1 MSQYEE
7 EVENKSQTEE
17 IEEAEA
23 EIHEEQNEKE
33 IEENEQILNK
43 AIIESLINRTKT
55 LEEEND
61 QLKKDIQKINT
72 NKKENALEYFSNI
85 RKEIF
90 NKIEDLNKRIKDFD
104 KNNAID
110 DKKTKREMEYINGQL
125 NDATKLNQSLKAQLE
140 EIKNEIEKNDNEIL
154 KEVNVE
160 LKNLPNNEHLEELD
174 YQINSLTAE
183 ITKNDYLIKDQTETI
198 NELEETYENQSKAL
212 NEKYEE
218 IKNKYHNL
226 LGSSNITEDHMDKE
240 FNEKTK
246 EFKQNMENNIYILTK
261 KLLNSNNE
269 LEQKNIEKENFKQ
282 QYTDQIE
289 QKNQEIF
296 DLKNKI
302 KSFQTNYELLYKLS
316 VDQLKNFGINYSKF
330 KTNFF
335 NREKDCINVS
345 NYYKNILEQY
355 NKPLMDKENENNKL
369 ENEYHQK
376 ASTVINLQQEIDK
389 LALEAENLKQ
399 KKYKESNEI
408 RKEISSNIID
418 CDKKISNLIKKEKEL
433 NPKIKKING
442 LYTDIEKRNANIEK
456 LSKENKHILNENK
469 LMENKIFN
477 YFNNIGEE
485 GDINDLKLKIKKLEE
500 ESSYKD
506 EVLNNYEE
514 MFKEDLSEME
524 EQDEVRDDVIKR
536 LKNQIMGLKSQI
548 DKLNQ
553 TKTNMDKYYSNQ
565 ITELKNNMKSVIN
578 ENINLEDNK
587 DVIENTITSQNQKIV
602 DSWQKVFKDMKKEF
616 NSQNEIQSLITAFGN
631 INNGLIKVKEFKEEK
646 ELKKLR
652 EEATEKE
659 KQINDLKE
667 IKNEAENKY
676 RKNIQEMTQIIQ
688 EKLKEFNELND
699 KKNMTL
705 DEFDKNIDEFNKIN
719 ENKLNYAN
727 NEIQGV
733 EEHKN
738 KLIELSNNMKEQ
750 NMKEIEGIKIEIKN
764 MENQIK
770 EENNKY
776 HQEIKNIKENCD
788 EQLKIIKDREDYITK
803 QTDIV
808 SNNLKFLA
816 NQNEKAVEAL
826 RQENQQLKNQN
837 YTLSKRLS

>member
-43 AIIESLINRTKT
+43 GIIESLINRTKT

-269 LEQKNIEKENFKQ
+269 LEQK
-282 QYTDQIE
+282 
-289 QKNQEIF
+289 
-296 DLKNKI
+296 
-302 KSFQTNYELLYKLS
+302 
-316 VDQLKNFGINYSKF
+316 
-330 KTNFF
+330 
-335 NREKDCINVS
+335 
-345 NYYKNILEQY
+345 
-355 NKPLMDKENENNKL
+355 
-369 ENEYHQK
+369 
-376 ASTVINLQQEIDK
+376 
-389 LALEAENLKQ
+389 
-399 KKYKESNEI
+399 
-408 RKEISSNIID
+408 
-418 CDKKISNLIKKEKEL
+418 
-433 NPKIKKING
+433 
-442 LYTDIEKRNANIEK
+442 
-456 LSKENKHILNENK
+456 
-469 LMENKIFN
+469 
-477 YFNNIGEE
+477 
-485 GDINDLKLKIKKLEE
+485 
-500 ESSYKD
+500 
-506 EVLNNYEE
+506 
-514 MFKEDLSEME
+514 
-524 EQDEVRDDVIKR
+524 
-536 LKNQIMGLKSQI
+536 
-548 DKLNQ
+548 
-553 TKTNMDKYYSNQ
+553 
-565 ITELKNNMKSVIN
+565 
-578 ENINLEDNK
+578 
-587 DVIENTITSQNQKIV
+587 
-602 DSWQKVFKDMKKEF
+602 
-616 NSQNEIQSLITAFGN
+616 
-631 INNGLIKVKEFKEEK
+631 
-646 ELKKLR
+646 
-652 EEATEKE
+652 
-659 KQINDLKE
+659 
-667 IKNEAENKY
+667 KY
-676 RKNIQEMTQIIQ
+676 RKRKFQTTMHRPNRTKKSRNI
-688 EKLKEFNELND
+688 
-699 KKNMTL
+699 
-705 DEFDKNIDEFNKIN
+705 
-719 ENKLNYAN
+719 
-727 NEIQGV
+727 
-733 EEHKN
+733 
-738 KLIELSNNMKEQ
+738 
-750 NMKEIEGIKIEIKN
+750 
-764 MENQIK
+764 
-770 EENNKY
+770 
-776 HQEIKNIKENCD
+776 
-788 EQLKIIKDREDYITK
+788 
-803 QTDIV
+803 
-808 SNNLKFLA
+808 
-816 NQNEKAVEAL
+816 
-826 RQENQQLKNQN
+826 
-837 YTLSKRLS
+837 